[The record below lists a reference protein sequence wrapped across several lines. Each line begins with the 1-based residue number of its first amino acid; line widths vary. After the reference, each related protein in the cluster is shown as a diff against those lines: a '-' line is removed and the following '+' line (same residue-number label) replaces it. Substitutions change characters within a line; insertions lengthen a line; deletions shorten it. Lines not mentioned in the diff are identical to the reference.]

1 MAFDFIGLQVISSYK
16 SVRVAALAEQ
26 TMNNCVLVLEFSCLR
41 CADKS
46 FAVAGPK
53 AWNSVATECSKR

>member
-26 TMNNCVLVLEFSCLR
+26 TMNKIIAFLFLSLV
-41 CADKS
+41 A
-46 FAVAGPK
+46 FAVPT
-53 AWNSVATECSKR
+53 NRLQ